1 MMNTKI
7 SNLLLYPGSSLLLVN
22 SSDSSDCEDHE
33 AGILAG
39 VRAGAL
45 HPHHQDLLQHHQLSR
60 AAAADHQLAAA
71 AAAAGSAGG
80 QHDPFSRAP
89 APPGSSVVDEL
100 LKPLQSY
107 FSVFRTGQYTGGMDA
122 DLVNGGPPAHNTRS
136 HAADK
141 RYRIRKQQENERN
154 KKRGERSEI
163 TENGHLAHGH
173 HPGLGMVP
181 MGAPPP
187 ITNGFGPH
195 HPMEADMSHL
205 PPPNMAEPP
214 PNMAHY
220 PPPPHLQHP
229 LLLPPPVLLSS
240 SPVSP
245 SAPLYA
251 GDRGQVPPPGP
262 APGDTAAEPGQD
274 QTTSLDLDIS
284 KMSISDPPPAAA
296 EADAE
301 TQQLLAEAEADEA
314 AEPQPVDVEQLAE
327 LLTKDLF
334 NLYSLSFVCKSKDLS
349 ERRVRLDFG
358 LSAEVSRAPCPRP
371 SLTCRHCRCPASAAS
386 WAEWTRPSSSAS
398 TPRRSASS
406 VCRTRASPPR

>member
-1 MMNTKI
+1 M
-7 SNLLLYPGSSLLLVN
+7 
-22 SSDSSDCEDHE
+22 
-33 AGILAG
+33 
-39 VRAGAL
+39 
-45 HPHHQDLLQHHQLSR
+45 
-60 AAAADHQLAAA
+60 
-71 AAAAGSAGG
+71 
-80 QHDPFSRAP
+80 
-89 APPGSSVVDEL
+89 VDEL

-195 HPMEADMSHL
+195 HPMEGDMSHL

-296 EADAE
+296 EADVE
-301 TQQLLAEAEADEA
+301 TQQLPAEAEADEA
-314 AEPQPVDVEQLAE
+314 AESQPVDVEQLAE

-358 LSAEVSRAPCPRP
+358 LSAEVSHAPCPRP